1 MKRRVM
7 LVVGSTNRRCAMT
20 NISAK
25 RSLPSLLICARRLHP
40 ACGRG
45 IKWLSRAQ
53 MNTRTFDTTSF
64 ILNRRVITNGFWF
77 VIRSEWT
84 TPRKFEHTFFSVK
97 EVISNVSERFLT
109 LRSSVQLVRNRG
121 SFPRW
126 RSMKRSGHIWRKNLS
141 SAT

>member
-53 MNTRTFDTTSF
+53 LKYDYGERVCDEVVRAKEEIEDHNASGSYV
-64 ILNRRVITNGFWF
+64 IVELWNYEENRKATLEEATNVMLKVWSDLGD
-77 VIRSEWT
+77 
-84 TPRKFEHTFFSVK
+84 KK
-97 EVISNVSERFLT
+97 N
-109 LRSSVQLVRNRG
+109 
-121 SFPRW
+121 
-126 RSMKRSGHIWRKNLS
+126 KRQRL
-141 SAT
+141 